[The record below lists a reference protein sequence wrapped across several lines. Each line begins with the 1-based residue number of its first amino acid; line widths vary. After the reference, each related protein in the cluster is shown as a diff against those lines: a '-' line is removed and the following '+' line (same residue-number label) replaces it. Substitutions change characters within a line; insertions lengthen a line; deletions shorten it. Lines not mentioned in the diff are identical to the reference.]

1 MKNPFL
7 FVLCLFLWGQ
17 SFAQKKETSL
27 PRKWAQVP
35 SDKSVQLISELGLAS
50 LAGLGANPSFNFQ
63 MGIYLSKARFSFLVG
78 GNTPTDLNRLGRRSL
93 FENGENLDIRWQG
106 EVGILARYHF
116 SKSRFSGFSTS
127 LRLGYEGFELRSPE
141 NDQTET
147 ISTQNLFLSPG
158 LGYTLFVFG
167 QKLYLSPYL
176 NYVWLLGNDAGIID
190 QIPFELLPGF
200 FNLQVALGIKL

>member
-1 MKNPFL
+1 MKKLGLL
-7 FVLCLFLWGQ
+7 FLCLLLLEPIL
-17 SFAQKKETSL
+17 AQKKETTL

-35 SDKSVQLISELGLAS
+35 SDKSIQFISELGLAS

-63 MGIYLSKARFSFLVG
+63 TGVYLPKARFSILVG

-116 SKSRFSGFSTS
+116 SKSSFSGFSAS
-127 LRLGYEGFELRSPE
+127 LRLGYEGFELSAPN
-141 NDQTET
+141 NDQAET
-147 ISTQNLFLSPG
+147 ITTQNLFLSPG

-167 QKLYLSPYL
+167 PKLYLSPYIS
-176 NYVWLLGNDAGIID
+176 YVWLLGNDAGVID
-190 QIPFELLPGF
+190 QIPFELQPGF
-200 FNLQVALGIKL
+200 LNLQVALGIKL